1 MFLGPVLFFFKF
13 AAKIYNVGTLNLETS
28 HPKNNLK
35 KKKSQ
40 KWSKL
45 HILSESEKYLALNKS
60 VKQIPNRVHKAC
72 FHGEI

>member
-35 KKKSQ
+35 KKKKAKNDQNYISC
-40 KWSKL
+40 
-45 HILSESEKYLALNKS
+45 LN
-60 VKQIPNRVHKAC
+60 PRNT
-72 FHGEI
+72 